1 MPRGEGG
8 DPAMAHRLFEGKE
21 HAEAY
26 LRFRVSPS
34 DQLIQQV
41 VDYVQKQVGPIS
53 RMDRGQCG
61 CTTHV
66 ASCISV
72 HNAIYG
78 NTHTHTHTHTEQTHV
93 CVATCCVNLLFN
105 MRVRVLCFRQKG
117 GPFDLALDVGCGSGQ
132 GSTLLAKHFASVVAT
147 DISPAQIEM
156 AMAHA
161 SRPNV
166 MYK

>member
-41 VDYVQKQVGPIS
+41 VDFVQKQVGPIS
-53 RMDRGQCG
+53 RTDRGQCG

-66 ASCISV
+66 ASCTPV

-78 NTHTHTHTHTEQTHV
+78 NTHTHTHTEKTHMFV
-93 CVATCCVNLLFN
+93 WQRVASTCCLICVSVSSVF
-105 MRVRVLCFRQKG
+105 VRKG
-117 GPFDLALDVGCGSGQ
+117 GLSTWLWMWGVAQARAAPYWP
-132 GSTLLAKHFASVVAT
+132 STLRLWLQLT
-147 DISPAQIEM
+147 
-156 AMAHA
+156 
-161 SRPNV
+161 
-166 MYK
+166 